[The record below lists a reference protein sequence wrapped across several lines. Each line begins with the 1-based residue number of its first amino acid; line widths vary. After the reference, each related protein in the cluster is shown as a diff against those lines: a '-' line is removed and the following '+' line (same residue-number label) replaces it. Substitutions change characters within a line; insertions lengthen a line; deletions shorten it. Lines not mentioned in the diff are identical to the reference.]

1 MRQVRKAGRGME
13 VKLTRRQVAWGA
25 LTVAGS
31 GAAVLGLVA
40 HDKTDHRNALPLPG
54 DPNNPTF
61 AQFEALCRIVL
72 ARSQL
77 DGALARRMFAI
88 FVVEPWGP
96 MHIGHA
102 YAKLRAA
109 LANSGARLRDRPAVE
124 LSESQPGRAMVCV
137 PSDNDLVP
145 RHLLSR
151 AATDAAHHPK
161 RRSDVRCLARGRAAA
176 LSGKCRIRR
185 VGRSA
190 ARNYGR

>member
-124 LSESQPGRAMVCV
+124 LSSSARA
-137 PSDNDLVP
+137 SDGLCP
-145 RHLLSR
+145 
-151 AATDAAHHPK
+151 
-161 RRSDVRCLARGRAAA
+161 
-176 LSGKCRIRR
+176 I
-185 VGRSA
+185 
-190 ARNYGR
+190 